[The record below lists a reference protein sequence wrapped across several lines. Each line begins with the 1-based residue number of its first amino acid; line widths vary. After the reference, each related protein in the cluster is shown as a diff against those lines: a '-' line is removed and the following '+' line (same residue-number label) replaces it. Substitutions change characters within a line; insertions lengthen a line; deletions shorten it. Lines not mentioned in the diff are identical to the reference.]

1 MGSGKRGTLMLAEL
15 SQGLPGITPA
25 FGQTLAEAG
34 AVCFEEQK
42 HANGVELQVQG
53 TFQTKYQVFW
63 QQVTNQM
70 LRCYNDEETTT
81 ELGAYGVAFLLVLDL
96 TDFTVI
102 QTSRRGTGF
111 DYWLGTA
118 EDSEGLPFQNKERL
132 EVSGIRSGD
141 SNLVRARVNQK
152 LKQVEPSNYTALP
165 ALIVVVEFSAP
176 LSQVVRNERSS

>member
-1 MGSGKRGTLMLAEL
+1 MESGKRGTLTLTEL
-15 SQGLPGITPA
+15 SKGLPGITPA
-25 FGQTLAEAG
+25 FGQTFAEAG
-34 AVCFEEQK
+34 AVCLEEQN

-53 TFQTKYQVFW
+53 TFQAKYQVFW
-63 QQVTNQM
+63 QQVTDQM
-70 LRCYNDEETTT
+70 LRCYNDEGTTT

-96 TDFTVI
+96 TDYTVI

-141 SNLVRARVNQK
+141 NSRIKARVNEK
-152 LKQVEPSNYTALP
+152 LKQVQPSDATALP
-165 ALIVVVEFSAP
+165 ALIIVVEFSAP
-176 LSQVVRNERSS
+176 LSQMVRNERN